1 MKVDVIKALANDKR
15 LLVLEWLKNPRKHFG
30 KQIYG
35 DLVEDG
41 VCGLLI
47 ARKLGIS
54 PPTLS
59 VHMRHLTS
67 TGLVKGKKIR
77 QWVFYKRDERR
88 IERVV
93 RSLANEL

>member
-1 MKVDVIKALANDKR
+1 MKINVIKALANDKR
-15 LLVLEWLKNPRKHFG
+15 LLVLEWLKSPRKHFG

-35 DLVEDG
+35 DLVDDG

-59 VHMRHLTS
+59 AHMRHLTS

-77 QWVFYKRDERR
+77 QWVFYKRDEAR
-88 IERVV
+88 IKRVV
-93 RSLANEL
+93 QSLSDDL